1 MRERRRGRARRR
13 SSSRPGGRS
22 ATISEVAARA
32 RVSTATV
39 SRVVAGTVRVSD
51 GLREQVLRAVSEL
64 DYRPNRVARNLRVRA
79 TRTIGVV
86 IPDIVN
92 PFFTAV
98 VRGIED
104 ALQPED
110 YTLLLGNS
118 DGRGERERLYLDTL
132 RAEGV
137 AGILFV
143 PSDGR
148 PHAYRSLGQAG
159 IPVVAM
165 DRSPAGLDVDLVAVS
180 NEEGAHDA
188 VAHLCGHGWKRVGM
202 VAGPAHLNVARERE
216 RGYERALR
224 EAGMAV
230 DPDLVR
236 RADFK
241 EHGGYDAMRSLLDV
255 AHRPTAVFV
264 ANNLM
269 AMGALHALGD
279 AGVRIPQDMGI
290 VCFDDVPWGA
300 WLQPPL
306 TVVAQPAFELG
317 ASAARILLGRLRD
330 PGSPVR
336 KVVLP
341 TRLLVRASCGPEH
354 ARPGDPSSGG
364 GERETG
370 G

>member
-1 MRERRRGRARRR
+1 
-13 SSSRPGGRS
+13 
-22 ATISEVAARA
+22 
-32 RVSTATV
+32 V
-39 SRVVAGTVRVSD
+39 SRVVSGKGRVSD
-51 GLREQVLRAVSEL
+51 GLREKVLRAAREL

-104 ALQPED
+104 ALHPED

-118 DGRGERERLYLDTL
+118 DGRAERERLYLDTL

-143 PSDGR
+143 PSNGR
-148 PHAYRSLGQAG
+148 PDAYSSLGRAG
-159 IPVVAM
+159 IPVVAI
-165 DRSPAGLDVDLVAVS
+165 DRSPVGLDVDLVTVT
-180 NEEGAHDA
+180 NEEGAHAA
-188 VAHLCGHGWKRVGM
+188 VAHLCRLGWKRIGI
-202 VAGPAHLNVARERE
+202 VAGPSHLNVARERE

-224 EAGMAV
+224 EAGMPA

-241 EHGGYDAMRSLLDV
+241 EHGGYDAMRSLLGLP
-255 AHRPTAVFV
+255 HRPDAVFV

-269 AMGALHALGD
+269 AMGALHAIGD
-279 AGVRIPQDMGI
+279 AGLRIPEDMGI

-300 WLQPPL
+300 SLQPPL
-306 TVVAQPAFELG
+306 TVVDQPAFELG
-317 ASAARILLGRLRD
+317 AAAARILLGRLRE
-330 PGSPVR
+330 PHGPVR
-336 KVVLP
+336 RVVLP
-341 TRLLVRASCGPEH
+341 TRLIVRASCG
-354 ARPGDPSSGG
+354 AGSRSSHSDQQG
-364 GERETG
+364 R
-370 G
+370 

>member
-1 MRERRRGRARRR
+1 
-13 SSSRPGGRS
+13 
-22 ATISEVAARA
+22 
-32 RVSTATV
+32 V
-39 SRVVAGTVRVSD
+39 SRVVSGKGRVSD
-51 GLREQVLRAVSEL
+51 GLREKVLRAAREL

-104 ALQPED
+104 ALHPED

-118 DGRGERERLYLDTL
+118 DGRAERERLYLDTL

-143 PSDGR
+143 PSNGR
-148 PHAYRSLGQAG
+148 PDAYSSLGRAG
-159 IPVVAM
+159 IPVVAI
-165 DRSPAGLDVDLVAVS
+165 DRSPVGLDVDLVTVT
-180 NEEGAHDA
+180 NEEGAHAA
-188 VAHLCGHGWKRVGM
+188 VAHLCRLGWKRIGI
-202 VAGPAHLNVARERE
+202 VAGPSHLNVARERE

-224 EAGMAV
+224 EAGMPA

-241 EHGGYDAMRSLLDV
+241 EHGGYDAMRSLLGLP
-255 AHRPTAVFV
+255 HRPDAVFV

-269 AMGALHALGD
+269 AMGALHAIGD
-279 AGVRIPQDMGI
+279 AGLRIPEDMGI

-300 WLQPPL
+300 SLQPPL
-306 TVVAQPAFELG
+306 TVVDQPAFELG
-317 ASAARILLGRLRD
+317 SAAARILLGRLRE
-330 PGSPVR
+330 PHGPVR
-336 KVVLP
+336 RVVLP
-341 TRLLVRASCGPEH
+341 TRLIVRASCG
-354 ARPGDPSSGG
+354 AGCRSSHSDQQG
-364 GERETG
+364 R
-370 G
+370 

>member
-1 MRERRRGRARRR
+1 
-13 SSSRPGGRS
+13 
-22 ATISEVAARA
+22 
-32 RVSTATV
+32 
-39 SRVVAGTVRVSD
+39 VSD
-51 GLREQVLRAVSEL
+51 GLREQVLRAAREL

-92 PFFTAV
+92 PFFTAM

-104 ALQPED
+104 ALQAAD

-118 DGRGERERLYLDTL
+118 DGRAERERLYLDTL

-143 PSDGR
+143 PSNDQPDAYLRLGR
-148 PHAYRSLGQAG
+148 SG
-159 IPVVAM
+159 IPLVAI
-165 DRSPAGLDVDLVAVS
+165 DRSPVGLDVDLVTVT
-180 NEEGAHDA
+180 NEEGAHEA
-188 VAHLCGHGWKRVGM
+188 VAHLCGHGWKRIGL
-202 VAGPAHLNVARERE
+202 VAGPSHLNVARERE

-224 EAGMAV
+224 EAGMPV

-241 EHGGYDAMRSLLDV
+241 EQGGYDAMRSLLHV
-255 AHRPTAVFV
+255 ADRPTAVFV

-269 AMGALHALGD
+269 AMGALHAIGD
-279 AGVRIPQDMGI
+279 AGLRIPGDVGI
-290 VCFDDVPWGA
+290 ACFDDVPWGA

-306 TVVAQPAFELG
+306 TVVAQPDSELG
-317 ASAARILLGRLRD
+317 RTAARILLDRLRD
-330 PGSPVR
+330 PSSPVR

-341 TRLLVRASCGPEH
+341 TRLVVRASCGAGP
-354 ARPGDPSSGG
+354 ARADSSS
-364 GERETG
+364 RTPH
-370 G
+370 

>member
-1 MRERRRGRARRR
+1 V
-13 SSSRPGGRS
+13 
-22 ATISEVAARA
+22 SE
-32 RVSTATV
+32 
-39 SRVVAGTVRVSD
+39 
-51 GLREQVLRAVSEL
+51 GLREQVLRAAREL

-79 TRTIGVV
+79 TRTVGVV

-92 PFFTAV
+92 PFFTAM

-104 ALQPED
+104 ALQSVD

-118 DGRGERERLYLDTL
+118 DGRAERERLYLDTL

-143 PSDGR
+143 PSNDQ
-148 PHAYRSLGQAG
+148 PEAYASLGRSG
-159 IPVVAM
+159 VPVVAI
-165 DRSPAGLDVDLVAVS
+165 DRSPVGLDVDLVTVT
-180 NEEGAHDA
+180 NEDGAHGA
-188 VAHLCGHGWKRVGM
+188 VAHLCAHGWRRVGL
-202 VAGPAHLNVARERE
+202 VGGPSHLNVARERE

-224 EAGMAV
+224 EAGMPV

-241 EHGGYDAMRSLLDV
+241 EQGGYDAMRSLLGLAD
-255 AHRPTAVFV
+255 RPTAVFV

-269 AMGALHALGD
+269 AMGALHAIGD
-279 AGVRIPQDMGI
+279 AGLAIPKDVGI

-306 TVVAQPAFELG
+306 TVVAQPASELG
-317 ASAARILLGRLRD
+317 ATAARILIGRLHD
-330 PGSPVR
+330 PAGPAR

-341 TRLLVRASCGPEH
+341 TRLVVRASCGAGA
-354 ARPGDPSSGG
+354 ARSDHSA
-364 GERETG
+364 RTG
-370 G
+370 R

>member
-1 MRERRRGRARRR
+1 MRARTSGHLRRR
-13 SSSRPGGRS
+13 SAPRPGARS
-22 ATISEVAARA
+22 ATINEVAARA

-39 SRVVAGTVRVSD
+39 SRVVAGTGRVSD
-51 GLREQVLRAVSEL
+51 ALREQVLRAARQL

-79 TRTIGVV
+79 TRTVGVV

-92 PFFTAV
+92 PFFTGM

-104 ALQPED
+104 ALQAAD

-118 DGRGERERLYLDTL
+118 DGRSERERLYLDTL

-143 PSDGR
+143 PSSDQ
-148 PHAYRSLGQAG
+148 PDAYVSLVRAG
-159 IPVVAM
+159 VPLVAI
-165 DRSPAGLDVDLVAVS
+165 DRSPAGLEVDLVTVT
-180 NEEGAHDA
+180 NEEGAHA
-188 VAHLCGHGWKRVGM
+188 GVAHLCGHGWKRIGIVT
-202 VAGPAHLNVARERE
+202 GPSHLNVARERE

-224 EAGMAV
+224 EAGMPV

-241 EHGGYDAMRSLLDV
+241 EQGGYDAMRSLLSLPD
-255 AHRPTAVFV
+255 RPTAVFV

-269 AMGALHALGD
+269 AMGALHAIGD
-279 AGVRIPQDMGI
+279 AGLAIPRDIGI

-300 WLQPPL
+300 WLLPPL
-306 TVVAQPAFELG
+306 TAVAQPAFELG
-317 ASAARILLGRLRD
+317 ATAARMLLNRLREAD
-330 PGSPVR
+330 SPVR

-341 TRLLVRASCGPEH
+341 TRLVVRASCGTGPAH
-354 ARPGDPSSGG
+354 ADSASRAVS
-364 GERETG
+364 
-370 G
+370 

>member
-1 MRERRRGRARRR
+1 
-13 SSSRPGGRS
+13 
-22 ATISEVAARA
+22 
-32 RVSTATV
+32 V
-39 SRVVAGTVRVSD
+39 SRVVSGKGRVSD
-51 GLREQVLRAVSEL
+51 GLREKVLRAAREL

-104 ALQPED
+104 ALHPED

-118 DGRGERERLYLDTL
+118 DGRAERERLYLDTL

-143 PSDGR
+143 PSNGR
-148 PHAYRSLGQAG
+148 PDAYGSLGRAG
-159 IPVVAM
+159 IPVVAI
-165 DRSPAGLDVDLVAVS
+165 DRSPVGLDVDLVTVT
-180 NEEGAHDA
+180 NEEGAHSA
-188 VAHLCGHGWKRVGM
+188 VAHLCRLGWKRIGI
-202 VAGPAHLNVARERE
+202 VAGPSHLNVARERE

-224 EAGMAV
+224 EAGMPA

-241 EHGGYDAMRSLLDV
+241 EHGGYEAMRSLLGLP
-255 AHRPTAVFV
+255 HRPDAVFV

-269 AMGALHALGD
+269 AMGALHAIGD
-279 AGVRIPQDMGI
+279 AGLRIPEDMGI

-300 WLQPPL
+300 SLQPPL
-306 TVVAQPAFELG
+306 TVVDQPAFELG
-317 ASAARILLGRLRD
+317 AAAARILLGRLRE
-330 PGSPVR
+330 PRGPVR

-341 TRLLVRASCGPEH
+341 TRLIVRASCG
-354 ARPGDPSSGG
+354 AGCRSSQPDQQG
-364 GERETG
+364 R
-370 G
+370 